1 MKTPILKPLTLAIMA
16 TSLTGCFSSSDGDSG
31 TLSLGITDAP
41 VDSLKEVKKQLHGHL
56 YQAGGR

>member
-41 VDSLKEVKKQLHGHL
+41 VYSLK
-56 YQAGGR
+56 